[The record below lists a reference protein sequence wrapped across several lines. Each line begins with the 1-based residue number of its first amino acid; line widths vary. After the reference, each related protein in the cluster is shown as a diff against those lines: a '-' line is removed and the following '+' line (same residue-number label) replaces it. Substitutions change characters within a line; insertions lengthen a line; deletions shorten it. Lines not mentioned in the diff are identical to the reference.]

1 MGTTSQDLQQI
12 KKQRV
17 AAAAVAQLTDG
28 MILGVGTGSTVNAFI
43 DQLAPW
49 ARRLAGAVSSSEAS
63 TTRLRALG
71 IPILDL
77 NDVDGLSLY
86 IDGAD
91 EANDRLEL
99 IKGGGAALTREK
111 IVAAASARFVCI
123 VDESKL
129 VKQLGAFPLPVEV
142 IPMARRLV
150 ARELAALGGRPV
162 HRAGV
167 VTDNGNHILD
177 VHGLAIDDA
186 RGLELRI
193 NQLVGVV
200 TVGLFAAR
208 PADLL
213 LIGTDDGVRQMT
225 RGS

>member
-1 MGTTSQDLQQI
+1 MLKDPSTQYRPFTIPPLADRRWPDARLTAPPLWCSVDLRDGNQALIEPMDAVRKRRFFDLLVATGFREIEVGFPSASQ
-12 KKQRV
+12 
-17 AAAAVAQLTDG
+17 TDFDF
-28 MILGVGTGSTVNAFI
+28 V
-43 DQLAPW
+43 
-49 ARRLAGAVSSSEAS
+49 R
-63 TTRLRALG
+63 
-71 IPILDL
+71 
-77 NDVDGLSLY
+77 SLVE
-86 IDGAD
+86 G
-91 EANDRLEL
+91 
-99 IKGGGAALTREK
+99 
-111 IVAAASARFVCI
+111 
-123 VDESKL
+123 KL

-177 VHGLAIDDA
+177 VHGLQIDDA

-213 LIGTDDGVRQMT
+213 LIGTDAGVRQMT
-225 RGS
+225 RGG